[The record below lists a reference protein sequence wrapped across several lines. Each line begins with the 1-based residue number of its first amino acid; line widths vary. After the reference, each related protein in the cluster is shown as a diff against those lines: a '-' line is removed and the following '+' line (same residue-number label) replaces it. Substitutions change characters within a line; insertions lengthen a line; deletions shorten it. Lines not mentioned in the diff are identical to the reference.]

1 MKKRTVYPVTVLLSL
16 LMIFSCATNGE
27 VKKQQAKTARNLGE
41 LHMMQ
46 GKHVAALRELIKS
59 EKLDPND
66 PYMLY
71 DMGLVYMAMEKED
84 LAAERFKKAIV
95 IKPDFGPAKNSLGV
109 LYLIKKD
116 WDTAIDIFNE
126 VLENLLYPTPHFAL
140 SNLGLA
146 YFEKKQFDQAEKYYR
161 ASLKK
166 EPEYINAWRG
176 LGKTYQATDRMLK
189 AVKAFEKA
197 VELAPEWA
205 QLQTDLAD
213 AYRLSRDYEKAADA
227 YQKVIE
233 IEPGGELAEKAKA
246 ELKSMP

>member
-41 LHMMQ
+41 LYMMQ
-46 GKHVAALRELIKS
+46 GKQAAALQEFIKS
-59 EKLDPND
+59 EKLNPND
-66 PYMLY
+66 PFMLY
-71 DMGLVYMAMEKED
+71 DMGLVYMAMDKVD
-84 LAAERFKKAIV
+84 LAAGRFKKALE

-146 YFEKKQFDQAEKYYR
+146 YFEKK
-161 ASLKK
+161 
-166 EPEYINAWRG
+166 
-176 LGKTYQATDRMLK
+176 T
-189 AVKAFEKA
+189 V
-197 VELAPEWA
+197 
-205 QLQTDLAD
+205 
-213 AYRLSRDYEKAADA
+213 
-227 YQKVIE
+227 
-233 IEPGGELAEKAKA
+233 
-246 ELKSMP
+246 